1 MAKYLWKVSYSVD
14 GLRGVMKEGG
24 ASRATFIEKLVAN
37 IGGQMEAFYFAFGDA
52 DVYVIADLPDDTTA
66 AAVAMAVASSGVG
79 SIETVKLL
87 TPDQVDAARGID
99 TGYKPPGA

>member
-1 MAKYLWKVSYSVD
+1 MAKYLWKVSYSMD
-14 GLRGVMKEGG
+14 GLRGVMKEGA

-37 IGGQMEAFYFAFGDA
+37 LGGQMESFNFAFGDK

-66 AAVAMAVASSGVG
+66 AAVAIAVGSSGVG

-87 TPDQVDAARGID
+87 TPDEVDKARGMD
-99 TGYKPPGA
+99 VGYRPPGA

>member
-1 MAKYLWKVSYSVD
+1 MAKYLYKVSYSAD
-14 GLRGVMKEGG
+14 GLRGVMKEGA
-24 ASRATFIEKLVAN
+24 ASRASFIEKLVAN